1 MVAVLERFLRFLR
14 TFFSDEIT
22 VFDMLEQ
29 CPTHTERERERER
42 VRQLIY
48 LQHMLFLSDVRLYMR
63 YIHWWCEINR
73 CIVIGDA
80 KCNHTQARQ

>member
-29 CPTHTERERERER
+29 CHTHTERERER
-42 VRQLIY
+42 VRQVDIPTTHAL
-48 LQHMLFLSDVRLYMR
+48 LV
-63 YIHWWCEINR
+63 
-73 CIVIGDA
+73 
-80 KCNHTQARQ
+80 